1 MDLII
6 NVWYFVSGF
15 WTYCGPQTALGGH
28 SGPLDQNHSF
38 CNDRWFLIMRKLA
51 RDGSSNLEQSLTRL
65 TRTSETK
72 GIDKLRS
79 FYGHFSTTAHPYTS
93 GTHPTLCLLFL
104 SLFNDR
110 TPLHFRYTWSVP
122 VQERGMRWIK
132 VYIWLTLFIF
142 NKIIS
147 C

>member
-15 WTYCGPQTALGGH
+15 WTYYGPQTALGGH

-65 TRTSETK
+65 TRTSETNLFQRNWQTTFF
-72 GIDKLRS
+72 LRS
-79 FYGHFSTTAHPYTS
+79 N
-93 GTHPTLCLLFL
+93 
-104 SLFNDR
+104 FNDR
-110 TPLHFRYTWSVP
+110 TPLHFRYTP
-122 VQERGMRWIK
+122 YPLFIIFIK
-132 VYIWLTLFIF
+132 FQRPHTLTLQVHLVSTSSRKGDEV
-142 NKIIS
+142 NKGLYLTYIV
-147 C
+147 